1 MNVCCNCWGYGT
13 WVLKVRF
20 IAQIVTGLLRSD
32 LYDFMFI
39 VSIYFYFL
47 DNIEQTMKKKK
58 NKMKG
63 GRGIV
68 KKKSFL
74 ENQKKHKDKIKRALV
89 DPSLKEDDT
98 RVRFENFS
106 TQVSGIEGS
115 IVYQLAGRG
124 SIQVIR
130 RERKPSSK
138 CNCLRI
144 KPTLPQPAF
153 VTFHF

>member
-1 MNVCCNCWGYGT
+1 
-13 WVLKVRF
+13 
-20 IAQIVTGLLRSD
+20 
-32 LYDFMFI
+32 
-39 VSIYFYFL
+39 
-47 DNIEQTMKKKK
+47 MKKKK

-74 ENQKKHKDKIKRALV
+74 ENQKKHKDKLKRALV
-89 DPSLKEDDT
+89 DPSIKEDDT

-124 SIQVIR
+124 SIQVIHDYCFMHKIHSIFSGGSR
-130 RERKPSSK
+130 FQ
-138 CNCLRI
+138 L
-144 KPTLPQPAF
+144 
-153 VTFHF
+153 

>member
-1 MNVCCNCWGYGT
+1 
-13 WVLKVRF
+13 
-20 IAQIVTGLLRSD
+20 
-32 LYDFMFI
+32 
-39 VSIYFYFL
+39 
-47 DNIEQTMKKKK
+47 
-58 NKMKG
+58 MKG

-74 ENQKKHKDKIKRALV
+74 ENQKKHKDKLKRALV

-124 SIQVIR
+124 SIQVTHKSGLLSCSQDTFDIFR
-130 RERKPSSK
+130 WIQIPALASYLRHLITGRK
-138 CNCLRI
+138 
-144 KPTLPQPAF
+144 
-153 VTFHF
+153 

>member
-1 MNVCCNCWGYGT
+1 
-13 WVLKVRF
+13 
-20 IAQIVTGLLRSD
+20 
-32 LYDFMFI
+32 
-39 VSIYFYFL
+39 
-47 DNIEQTMKKKK
+47 MKKKK

-74 ENQKKHKDKIKRALV
+74 ENQKKHKDKLRRALV

-124 SIQVIR
+124 SIQVS
-130 RERKPSSK
+130 P
-138 CNCLRI
+138 NHI
-144 KPTLPQPAF
+144 KMRFLSQF
-153 VTFHF
+153 ISG

>member
-1 MNVCCNCWGYGT
+1 
-13 WVLKVRF
+13 
-20 IAQIVTGLLRSD
+20 
-32 LYDFMFI
+32 
-39 VSIYFYFL
+39 
-47 DNIEQTMKKKK
+47 MKKKK

-74 ENQKKHKDKIKRALV
+74 ENQKKHKDKLKRALV

-124 SIQVIR
+124 NIQVFR
-130 RERKPSSK
+130 RK
-138 CNCLRI
+138 CNICLYKAINFSRGQ
-144 KPTLPQPAF
+144 KTALK
-153 VTFHF
+153 